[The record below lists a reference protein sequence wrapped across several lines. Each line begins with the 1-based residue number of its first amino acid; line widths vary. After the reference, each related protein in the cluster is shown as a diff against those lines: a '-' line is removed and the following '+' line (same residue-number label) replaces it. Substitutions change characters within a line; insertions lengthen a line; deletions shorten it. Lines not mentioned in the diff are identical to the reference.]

1 MPLNKAEKLDVVK
14 EFSDSETNTGSSEV
28 QIAHMSKRIV
38 YLTEHLKIQKKDH
51 SSRLGLLKIVSS
63 RKRLLK
69 YLKKTNMASYR
80 TTIERLGIRD
90 NIK

>member
-1 MPLNKAEKLDVVK
+1 MPLNKAEKLDVIK
-14 EFSDSETNTGSSEV
+14 EFSESETNTGSSEV
-28 QIAHMSKRIV
+28 QIALMSKRIT
-38 YLTEHLKIQKKDH
+38 YLTEHLKVQKKDH

-69 YLKKTNMASYR
+69 YLKKTNLTSYKA
-80 TTIERLGIRD
+80 TIEKLSIRD

>member
-1 MPLNKAEKLDVVK
+1 MPLNKEEKLNVIK
-14 EFSDSETNTGSSEV
+14 EFSESEKNTGSSEV
-28 QIAHMSKRIV
+28 QIALMSKRIT
-38 YLTEHLKIQKKDH
+38 YLTEHLKVQKKDH

-69 YLKKTNMASYR
+69 YLKKTNLTSYKA
-80 TTIERLGIRD
+80 TIEKLSIRD